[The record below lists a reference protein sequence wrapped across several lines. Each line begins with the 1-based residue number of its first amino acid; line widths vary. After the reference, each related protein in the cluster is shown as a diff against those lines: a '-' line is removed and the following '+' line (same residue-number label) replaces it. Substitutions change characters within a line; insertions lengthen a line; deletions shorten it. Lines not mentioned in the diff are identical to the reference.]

1 MATET
6 SAYERLTGGNR
17 KQRKDLQR
25 RLYSGDPGLDVVHA
39 NAAGIDIGNESHFV
53 AVPPG
58 RDAEP
63 VREFGSWTAD
73 LERMAVWLKS
83 CGIET
88 VAMQSTGV
96 YWFAVYAVLEKHG
109 LKVFL
114 VNASHTKNLPGRK
127 SDVQESQWLMKLHTY
142 RSRRHLH
149 GPRPIPDPPN
159 TTAAADPCVACGSR
173 PSVAHRQT
181 FASPLPVLLCGCR
194 TRRSARPAI
203 HSQTLQRGRACPG
216 EPEQLATKSWNAAA
230 EVRLLFGPQRAP
242 EWGRP

>member
-1 MATET
+1 LQRSIIWWRVVLVDQRNPDPVGEFENRSPAEPSAWSDTNKGEPGMATET

-96 YWFAVYAVLEKHG
+96 YWGRKRPAVLRSCRGVE
-109 LKVFL
+109 
-114 VNASHTKNLPGRK
+114 ASHR
-127 SDVQESQWLMKLHTY
+127 
-142 RSRRHLH
+142 
-149 GPRPIPDPPN
+149 
-159 TTAAADPCVACGSR
+159 
-173 PSVAHRQT
+173 
-181 FASPLPVLLCGCR
+181 
-194 TRRSARPAI
+194 
-203 HSQTLQRGRACPG
+203 RGRHPH
-216 EPEQLATKSWNAAA
+216 
-230 EVRLLFGPQRAP
+230 
-242 EWGRP
+242 